1 MIGESKG
8 QPIAV
13 IDQYGTILPFTTN
26 GVDAV
31 HCLKLG
37 VTYIYDKATLTKAM
51 NNNDKY
57 HQAHD
62 FENPKLFT
70 QAERK
75 LRIPKPSNLGK
86 VESCIEF
93 INPEKVVLEPQV

>member
-1 MIGESKG
+1 MIGINKG

-37 VTYIYDKATLTKAM
+37 VTYIYDEATLKKYM
-51 NNNDKY
+51 SNNEKY
-57 HQAHD
+57 HNQHD

-75 LRIPKPSNLGK
+75 LRIPAPPNHGRS
-86 VESCIEF
+86 ESRIEI
-93 INPEKVVLEPQV
+93 INPESVQLNVG

>member
-1 MIGESKG
+1 MIGINKG

-37 VTYIYDKATLTKAM
+37 VTYIYDEATLKKAIA
-51 NNNDKY
+51 NNEKY
-57 HQAHD
+57 HNQHD

-70 QAERK
+70 QGERK
-75 LRIPKPSNLGK
+75 LRIPAPLNHGRS
-86 VESCIEF
+86 ESRIEI
-93 INPEKVVLEPQV
+93 INPESVQLSMG

>member
-1 MIGESKG
+1 MIGINKG

-37 VTYIYDKATLTKAM
+37 VTYIYDEATLKKYMT
-51 NNNDKY
+51 NNEKY
-57 HQAHD
+57 HAQHD

-75 LRIPKPSNLGK
+75 LRLPARPSTGRS
-86 VESCIEF
+86 ESRIEI
-93 INPEKVVLEPQV
+93 INPELVALSAT